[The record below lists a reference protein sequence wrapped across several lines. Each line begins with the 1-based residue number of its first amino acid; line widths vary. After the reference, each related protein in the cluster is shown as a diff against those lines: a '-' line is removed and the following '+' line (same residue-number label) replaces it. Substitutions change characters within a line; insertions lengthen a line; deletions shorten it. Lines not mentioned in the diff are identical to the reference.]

1 MSINRWLDKDVLY
14 TYIYIYVYS
23 YISIKMLYIY
33 IVFSCFSHIPLFV
46 TLWTEACQASLSMG
60 FSRKEY
66 WVGWHCLLQ
75 RIFNPEIE
83 PTSLMSS
90 ALAGRFFTNCT
101 SYIYIYMV
109 LFSHKKSGIL
119 PFASTW
125 IDPEVILVNE
135 IRKRKTD
142 TAYYNLHVDS
152 KQIEE
157 HM

>member
-1 MSINRWLDKDVLY
+1 
-14 TYIYIYVYS
+14 
-23 YISIKMLYIY
+23 MLYIY

-60 FSRKEY
+60 ILKNTG
-66 WVGWHCLLQ
+66 VGCHALLQ
-75 RIFNPEIE
+75 RICPTQRLNPHLLCLLHWQAGSL
-83 PTSLMSS
+83 PT
-90 ALAGRFFTNCT
+90 APH
-101 SYIYIYMV
+101 IYIYMV